1 MRCDW
6 FLLCE
11 NEATH
16 QRAHSVLGF
25 VACCDRCAD
34 KAHDPEAV
42 KVGARVMVRG
52 TDIEGVVTAK
62 FLGPTS
68 KRYVH
73 EVGDGAFY
81 ADDLIL
87 LAPPLEAA

>member
-1 MRCDW
+1 MDERVS
-6 FLLCE
+6 
-11 NEATH
+11 AG
-16 QRAHSVLGF
+16 A
-25 VACCDRCAD
+25 VAGIRIGA
-34 KAHDPEAV
+34 EIE
-42 KVGARVMVRG
+42 VGDRVMVRG
-52 TDIEGVVTAK
+52 TAIEGVVAAK